1 MVEKRTE
8 GDLEAKGQI
17 EKERVLGL
25 GKKKSAL
32 PGSEPNAH
40 RKSLRGNQLRHPSP
54 EHSQSHS
61 DFTVMICY
69 WRGSDPVLSHP
80 QGISSPLSAWESSPA
95 IVTLPS
101 WLQLPLDKPFHGPG
115 SFLP

>member
-8 GDLEAKGQI
+8 GDMEAKGQI
-17 EKERVLGL
+17 ERVLGL

-40 RKSLRGNQLRHPSP
+40 RKSLRGNQLWHPKP

-61 DFTVMICY
+61 HFTVMICY
-69 WRGSDPVLSHP
+69 WRSSGSVPSCL
-80 QGISSPLSAWESSPA
+80 QGTHSPLSAWESSPA
-95 IVTLPS
+95 IVILPS

>member
-8 GDLEAKGQI
+8 GDMEAKGQI

-40 RKSLRGNQLRHPSP
+40 RKSLRGN
-54 EHSQSHS
+54 
-61 DFTVMICY
+61 
-69 WRGSDPVLSHP
+69 
-80 QGISSPLSAWESSPA
+80 
-95 IVTLPS
+95 
-101 WLQLPLDKPFHGPG
+101 
-115 SFLP
+115 